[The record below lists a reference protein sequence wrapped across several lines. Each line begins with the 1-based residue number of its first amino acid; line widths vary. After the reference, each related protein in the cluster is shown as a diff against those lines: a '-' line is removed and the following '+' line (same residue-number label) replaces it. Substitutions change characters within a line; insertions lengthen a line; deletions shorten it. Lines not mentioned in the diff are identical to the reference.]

1 MFPRFSAITLLLGV
15 ILMWAIPTISLSA
28 PGEMVQ
34 DDFGLFKI
42 EPNGTVFSLD
52 RNETV
57 IDSKQL
63 TPEEFKTLTGC
74 NMAMQPSADLETEQ
88 CMQNKPTIPNS
99 DVSMKRD
106 KEVFKRELTCALFF
120 CRDSFECTR
129 LTTVTCKGCLRS
141 GTGIQVCAFW

>member
-1 MFPRFSAITLLLGV
+1 
-15 ILMWAIPTISLSA
+15 
-28 PGEMVQ
+28 MVQ

-42 EPNGTVFSLD
+42 EPNGTIFSLD

-88 CMQNKPTIPNS
+88 CMQNKTTIPNS
-99 DVSMKRD
+99 DISMKRD
-106 KEVFKRELTCALFF
+106 NEVFERALACAMYF
-120 CRDSFECTR
+120 CRDSFQCAR
-129 LTTVTCKGCLRS
+129 LTTVTCSGCLRS
-141 GTGIQVCAFW
+141 GTGVQVCAFW